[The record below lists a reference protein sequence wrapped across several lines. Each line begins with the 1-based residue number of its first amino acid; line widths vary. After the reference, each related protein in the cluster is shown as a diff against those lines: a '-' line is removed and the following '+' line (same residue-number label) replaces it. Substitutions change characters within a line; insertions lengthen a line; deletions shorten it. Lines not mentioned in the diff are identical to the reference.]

1 MLEFLKRG
9 LAIKKDDQWYIKS
22 CCGRCNGID
31 DVCMPSEYK
40 LHPSNYSDFDLVHKH
55 KDVRDLGLWTF
66 YLLTEEEDFVGG
78 CGHTGY
84 PTHTTYAKLSDNLE
98 PPSFMNIKE
107 LDNITDF

>member
-1 MLEFLKRG
+1 MLEKRG
-9 LAIKKDDQWYIKS
+9 LAIRRDDKWYIKS

-31 DVCMPSEYK
+31 EVCMPSEYK
-40 LHPSNYSDFDLVHKH
+40 LHISNYPDFNLIHKH
-55 KDVRDLGLWTF
+55 KDTRDLGLWTF

-84 PTHTTYAKLSDNLE
+84 PTYTIYAKLSDSLE
-98 PPSFMNIKE
+98 LPLFMNIKE